1 MQNCAIFTSHNVTI
15 APFLYLFCTLMCT
28 VTISLII
35 LHALC
40 TVTISFFIHF
50 VHMCPGLPSQRYL
63 VKSSLFSAVVLNLYT
78 RSYPLTFHKI
88 FSYPLSAIKSN
99 W

>member
-15 APFLYLFCTLMCT
+15 APFLYLFCTLM
-28 VTISLII
+28 
-35 LHALC
+35 C

-88 FSYPLSAIKSN
+88 FSYPLSAIESN